1 MARKSRWQQFT
12 DNFNGVYGAFN
23 KIGQDIETQKLM
35 DDKQFTAEGAAG
47 YGLSG
52 NALEKARYKALSN
65 IYTKY
70 GNAKDGLATRQQLSS
85 LEASDRK
92 NELEAATLEERIK
105 QNGLLQSLLVRSQ
118 TGQNNATSANLDART
133 ARTTALTPGLVT
145 AQDLANATA
154 QQGYEL
160 GQATFGD
167 KVGLSAAKLAS
178 LQDANRLNDETFGD
192 RVAMSK
198 AGVEGAKLAN
208 QGAKIDNQ
216 QSAFNL
222 GLDQQLADSTV
233 MSAEAAARVAQV
245 EADYAPQVAEMS
257 ISQAA
262 TELSVLNQQLNEA
275 IQSAPH
281 RVAALEAKVKQLNQ
295 KLRESSAKEDSAVSQ
310 AEADASAAQTAA
322 SVAEQTA
329 DSEVAATKAKNELAK
344 VEANLGVS
352 TAAAQ
357 HYVNLEEIKVALTN
371 AQTAGNNAN
380 VKQMESEAFLSFAQ
394 TQANG
399 GYTNDKEATDA
410 FIQTV
415 ALFDPMKA
423 QELERDYTAGQVADI
438 AGEGAVMQAKVSRFI
453 QSQDIHGIAEYFD
466 ELNGDNVGVV
476 LKVDPDSGAV
486 EMYELDH
493 FGNKVN
499 TYVDAE
505 NTAEAMQDLQ
515 NIATFGNATMY
526 AETLQ
531 KRKLLKAELEKIRAD
546 TRNANTNAILNINQ
560 QAHVDAQTEFVYSKI
575 KASTGGLSEQ
585 AKIAQEGLS
594 DLLNNE
600 AFLMANPKERSHM
613 KLDYMKTFDMPGAD
627 ELEVQ
632 LLWDDMTPEQ
642 QARFEAAGTN

>member
-1 MARKSRWQQFT
+1 
-12 DNFNGVYGAFN
+12 
-23 KIGQDIETQKLM
+23 
-35 DDKQFTAEGAAG
+35 
-47 YGLSG
+47 
-52 NALEKARYKALSN
+52 
-65 IYTKY
+65 
-70 GNAKDGLATRQQLSS
+70 
-85 LEASDRK
+85 
-92 NELEAATLEERIK
+92 
-105 QNGLLQSLLVRSQ
+105 
-118 TGQNNATSANLDART
+118 
-133 ARTTALTPGLVT
+133 
-145 AQDLANATA
+145 
-154 QQGYEL
+154 
-160 GQATFGD
+160 
-167 KVGLSAAKLAS
+167 
-178 LQDANRLNDETFGD
+178 
-192 RVAMSK
+192 
-198 AGVEGAKLAN
+198 
-208 QGAKIDNQ
+208 
-216 QSAFNL
+216 
-222 GLDQQLADSTV
+222 
-233 MSAEAAARVAQV
+233 
-245 EADYAPQVAEMS
+245 
-257 ISQAA
+257 
-262 TELSVLNQQLNEA
+262 LNQQLNEA

-295 KLRESSAKEDSAVSQ
+295 KLRESSAKEDSVVSQ

-322 SVAEQTA
+322 SVAAQTA
-329 DSEVAATKAKNELAK
+329 QGEVAATNAKSEQAK